1 MQKFSYLNRNNLE
14 YVEQLFEQFKRDP
27 HQVQEDWRLFFEG
40 MEFALENS
48 RLSPAPSSAW
58 NKELDVY
65 NLISAYRDY
74 GHLKA
79 RLDPLELNPPDEDFF
94 ALKNFHLSE
103 QDLESSFEVCRLL
116 GLTPNTP
123 LKEVI
128 AHLEKSYCQTLTS
141 QVAHCR
147 PEVRQ
152 WFQKQMEG
160 RTKNFALSKDEKQEV
175 FAQLART
182 ESLEKFIHTRYVGTK
197 RFSIEGG
204 DAMIPM
210 LESLV
215 QRGTALNL
223 EEIVIGMAHRGR
235 INVLANFMGKALN
248 IIFAEFEGVA
258 KGDSDYDGDVKYHL
272 GYSADKET
280 PNGPCHISLAFN
292 PSHLEAVN
300 PVVMGMARAKQRR
313 RRDMVERKKV
323 IPVLIHGDAAF
334 SGQGVVSETLQ
345 MSRLPGYKVGGT
357 IHIIVNNQVG
367 FTTDPS
373 QGRST
378 RYSSDVARAIE
389 APILLVNGDDVE
401 ACVAAMDMALR
412 FRQEFSED
420 VVIDLICYRRF
431 GHNEG
436 DEPGFTQPLMYDRI
450 KKHPTLFEIY
460 TDQLCQ
466 EGLMDK
472 EEAAAFYK
480 QRIDNLQAILDETRK
495 SPPEVKP
502 NSFDGLWKGLRRGR
516 SEDFELRAATAAQPE
531 VIQQVS
537 QVLTTPPKDFNLHPK
552 LQRLLNSRKEM
563 VEKGQVDWAL
573 GELFAYGSLCVEG
586 TPVRLSG
593 QDCKRGTFTHR
604 QAVYFD
610 TKTNEEFSP
619 LSQLNPE
626 EGEFVI
632 YNSLLSEMGVL
643 GFEYGNSC
651 SDPTYLTLWE
661 AQFGDFANGAQII
674 IDQFL
679 SSGEEKWA
687 RCSGLTLL
695 LPHGYEG
702 QGPEHSSARLERFLQ
717 LCAQTNMQVMNLT
730 TPANLFHALR
740 RQVRREFR
748 KPLIVMSPKSL
759 LRHPKVL
766 SPLSDLSQGHFQEI
780 LDDPKVEDGSQVET
794 LILCSG
800 KLYYDL
806 DKAREEVYP
815 NSSHVAVLR
824 AEQLYP
830 FPKVQIAPF
839 INGFGRLK
847 RLIWAQEEPQ
857 NMGSWLYIR
866 PHLEQLLEELG
877 HKKISPEYV
886 GRPHKASPATGSP
899 RVHQREQEE
908 IIQRCFS

>member
-1 MQKFSYLNRNNLE
+1 MQKFSYLNRSNLE
-14 YVEQLFEQFKRDP
+14 YLDQLFEQFKADP
-27 HQVQEDWRLFFEG
+27 ESVQEDWRLFFEG
-40 MEFALENS
+40 MEFALEDNKFTS
-48 RLSPAPSSAW
+48 GSKEGLA
-58 NKELDVY
+58 KELSVY
-65 NLISAYRDY
+65 NLLNAYRDY

-79 RLDPLELNPPDEDFF
+79 QLDPLGLSSPQGDFF
-94 ALKNFHLSE
+94 ELEKFQLSKE
-103 QDLESSFEVCRLL
+103 DLDRSFEACKGL
-116 GLTPNTP
+116 GLGGEAK
-123 LKEVI
+123 LKEAI
-128 AHLEKSYCQTLTS
+128 AHLERAYCQTLTA
-141 QVAHCR
+141 QVAQCR

-152 WFQKQMEG
+152 WFHQELES
-160 RTKNFALSKDEKQEV
+160 RDKNFSLSKEDKLEI

-210 LESLV
+210 LEALV
-215 QRGTALNL
+215 QRGTGLGL

-258 KGDSDYDGDVKYHL
+258 GGDSDYDGDVKYHL
-272 GYSADKET
+272 GYSADKDT
-280 PNGPCHISLAFN
+280 PKGPCHISLAFN
-292 PSHLEAVN
+292 PSHLEAVD

-313 RRDMVERKKV
+313 RQDMVERKKV

-334 SGQGVVSETLQ
+334 SGQGVVAETLQ
-345 MSRLPGYKVGGT
+345 MSRLPGYTVGGS

-367 FTTDPS
+367 FTTDPD
-373 QGRST
+373 QARST
-378 RYSSDVARAIE
+378 RYSSDVAKAIQ

-401 ACVAAMDMALR
+401 ACVNAMDLALR
-412 FRQEFSED
+412 FRQQFGED
-420 VVIDLICYRRF
+420 IVIDMICYRRF

-436 DEPGFTQPLMYDRI
+436 DEPAFTQPQMYEKI
-450 KKHPTLFEIY
+450 KKHPTLFDIY
-460 TDQLCQ
+460 TQKLAQ

-472 EEAAAFYK
+472 EEAASFFK
-480 QRIDNLQAILDETRK
+480 QRIDNLQSILDETRK
-495 SPPEVKP
+495 APPEVKP

-516 SEDFELRAATAAQPE
+516 EEDFHRQVNTAASAE
-531 VIQQVS
+531 NLS
-537 QVLTTPPKDFNLHPK
+537 QVAQALTTEPKDFNLHPK
-552 LQRLLNSRKEM
+552 LKRLIEARREM
-563 VEKGQVDWAL
+563 VSQGHVDWAM
-573 GELFAYGSLCVEG
+573 GELLAYGSLCLEG

-610 TKTNEEFSP
+610 TKTNAEYSP
-619 LSQLNPE
+619 LSQLNPT

-717 LCAQTNMQVMNLT
+717 LCAQTNMQVANFT

-759 LRHPKVL
+759 LRHPKVV
-766 SPLSDLSQGHFQEI
+766 SPLTDLSQGYFQEVI
-780 LDDPKVEDGSQVET
+780 DDPKVEDGSQVET

-806 DKAREEVYP
+806 DKAREE
-815 NSSHVAVLR
+815 SEKDTSHVAIVR
-824 AEQLYP
+824 VEQLYP
-830 FPKVQIAPF
+830 FPKMQLAPF
-839 INGFGRLK
+839 VNGFNRLK
-847 RLIWAQEEPQ
+847 RLIWAQEEPH
-857 NMGSWLYIR
+857 NMGAWFFVR
-866 PHLEQLLEELG
+866 PHLEQLLAELG
-877 HKKISPEYV
+877 LKKMAPEYV

-899 RVHQREQEE
+899 RVHQREQQD
-908 IIQRCFS
+908 IIERCFS